1 MGFSTYGQ
9 KSTKASDTYVSTTAF
24 NLNDVIGVFGFYT
37 QSADWSASSP
47 VNFMF
52 NEDVVREA
60 YEWTYDPVKY
70 WPNVTGE
77 KLSFWGYYPQGCTS
91 LTFYDSSD
99 NEYANTA
106 VGLPAKAVFTQE
118 DDAKDHIDLMF
129 SKFENGYE
137 RNLTKP
143 AVDALV
149 NLRFTHAL
157 SQLRFEFEAMPSG
170 MSVEITALSISNMR
184 PSGTL
189 VINAADPT
197 AYSGRWTPSGAR
209 QAFVCTD
216 FSTADKAAFLVV
228 PQSLEDATPANEPA
242 VTVTY
247 NLVTTAADGSD
258 DVKYTGMTGTAKLK
272 TVTLT
277 SLDPGKIYTWVMRPS
292 FDPIEFSEVFTEDW
306 VLSTPNINL

>member
-1 MGFSTYGQ
+1 MTGRTNISLARTATLALAAFCLLFASSACVKSDISSGWSDDPVGFSTYGQ
-9 KSTKASDTYVSTTAF
+9 KSTKAGDTYVSTTAF

-52 NEDVVREA
+52 NENVVREA

-149 NLRFTHAL
+149 NLRFTTFFC
-157 SQLRFEFEAMPSG
+157 R
-170 MSVEITALSISNMR
+170 
-184 PSGTL
+184 
-189 VINAADPT
+189 
-197 AYSGRWTPSGAR
+197 
-209 QAFVCTD
+209 
-216 FSTADKAAFLVV
+216 
-228 PQSLEDATPANEPA
+228 
-242 VTVTY
+242 
-247 NLVTTAADGSD
+247 
-258 DVKYTGMTGTAKLK
+258 
-272 TVTLT
+272 
-277 SLDPGKIYTWVMRPS
+277 
-292 FDPIEFSEVFTEDW
+292 
-306 VLSTPNINL
+306 